1 MSEPD
6 KNGGNLPHAVFRLA
20 DAQRER
26 AEAEHRKVDEQ
37 AKWRELFADFFAW
50 LKSIVKPKE

>member
-26 AEAEHRKVDEQ
+26 ASAEHRKVDEQ
-37 AKWRELFADFFAW
+37 AKWRELLAEFFAW
-50 LKSIVKPKE
+50 LKTKKE